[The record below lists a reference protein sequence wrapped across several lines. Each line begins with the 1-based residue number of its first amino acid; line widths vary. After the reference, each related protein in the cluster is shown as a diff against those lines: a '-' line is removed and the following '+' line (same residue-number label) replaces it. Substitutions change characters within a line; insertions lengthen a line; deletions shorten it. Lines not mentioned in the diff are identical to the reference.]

1 VPLSVRRC
9 LSTILLTLG
18 VIAVAASTAAA
29 QTLYG
34 SVTGTITD
42 GTGGTLPGATVS
54 LKNEATGLEL
64 TGVTDAAGTYSIRN
78 IPGGVYSLKASLQ
91 GFKEFVQ
98 TGIPVTV
105 NNIVRV
111 NGRLEVGALTETVT
125 VVSETAVLKTDKADV
140 SVDLKPED
148 VTNLPL
154 NQYRNYQYLMNLVP
168 GASPPEFQN
177 AQTDTPGRALRTNVN
192 GVAGNNNVTRID
204 GAASINVWLPH
215 HAGYIAPAETIENVN
230 VSTNSFD
237 ASQGM
242 TGGAAMS
249 VQTKSGTNMIKG
261 SSFFFRNQDE
271 FNARRGY
278 FDPSK
283 LDSST
288 SIMGGTVGGPIQ
300 KNRLFYF
307 GGWERNDERNAR
319 FNQYTVPTAKMR
331 NGDFSEV
338 LAQFPNFRIYDP
350 TTGDP
355 ATGAGRTFFENAII
369 PQNRISSISQKI
381 QTMFPAPNTAGTNN
395 GLSNNAFVARDPKA
409 IRDNFDVKVNW
420 NRTPSHQFWAKASV
434 MDASVQ
440 DLFYLGLDNAGGGDT
455 TVQIYTVGQT
465 WTLSPTLLLDGN
477 IGSNKMTHNS
487 HGPDYGTN
495 YGSEVFGIPGL
506 NADGVTGPGSADL
519 ARYSGLP
526 VFNTGM
532 SVLGNDA
539 GWTPVWR
546 KEVSYTASVN
556 LTNVRGK
563 HELRTGFDYVRLTL
577 DHWQPEVGIPRGTLT
592 FGAGLTGTP
601 GVSQASVGAWNQYA
615 AFLLG
620 QVSSYG
626 KSVQFEEMT
635 GRENQYSLYA
645 ADRWQ
650 PTKSLTVNLGLR
662 YEYYPLMSR
671 ADRGLEQLDYNTF
684 MVKLGGLGGNPKD
697 LGIKVDKL
705 LFAPRVGLSYRIDDN
720 TVLRTGYGKTFDPLP
735 FSRPMRGFYPLTIA
749 YSDAGPVSFVPYGT
763 LAQGIPGAPNPDIAS
778 GTVPLPRGVDM
789 RSADPNDVKR
799 GSTHSWNVFIERR
812 IPLDISVSAGYVG
825 TATNGGYA
833 DWNRNY
839 ADSGGNT
846 QRKLFAQAGN
856 ASILDWAART
866 KSRYNALQVA
876 INRPFRG
883 GLLLKGAYTLSHAKN
898 EADDDGWVGLT
909 WNQPSQMYRNYATA
923 GYDRPHNLQM
933 GFVYE
938 LPFMRD
944 SSSAF
949 AQVVKHW
956 QVNGIASWLS
966 GKPFTIPGDNGL
978 LQQVGGQQTINLT
991 KEAKPGFGEAG
1002 PNEQWYDPTAFDFTQ
1017 RNEWGKTGRNEFRGP
1032 GNWNLDASVFRA
1044 IPFGRYRA
1052 EVRVESS
1059 NIFNH
1064 PQWGNPVTGFT
1075 STDFL
1080 KIRTLIANRGLRT
1093 VNVGLRFQF

>member
-1 VPLSVRRC
+1 MFKWLRACSIVVFALLS
-9 LSTILLTLG
+9 IALTARG
-18 VIAVAASTAAA
+18 VEA

-34 SVTGTITD
+34 SVTGAVTD
-42 GTGGTLPGATVS
+42 GTGAAVPGATVS
-54 LKNEATGLEL
+54 LKNEGTGLEL
-64 TGVTDAAGTYSIRN
+64 TVVTDETGAYTIRN
-78 IPGGVYSLKASLQ
+78 IPGGTYTMKASLQ

-111 NGRLEVGALTETVT
+111 NGKLEVGTLSETVT

-140 SVDLKPED
+140 STDLKPED
-148 VTNLPL
+148 VVNLPL

-168 GASPPEFQN
+168 GATPPEFQN
-177 AQTDTPGRALRTNVN
+177 AQTDTPGRALSVNVN
-192 GVAGNNNVTRID
+192 GVNRNNNVTRID

-215 HAGYIAPAETIENVN
+215 HAGYIAPVETIENVN
-230 VSTNSFD
+230 ISTNSFD

-242 TGGAAMS
+242 TAGAAVS
-249 VQTKSGTNMIKG
+249 VQTKSGTNQVRG
-261 SSFFFRNQDE
+261 SSFFFRQQDE
-271 FNARRGY
+271 LNARRGY

-283 LDSST
+283 LDSSV
-288 SIMGGTVGGPIQ
+288 SVVGGTLGGPIR
-300 KNRLFYF
+300 KNHLFFF

-319 FNQYTVPTAKMR
+319 FDQRSVPTNKMR

-369 PQNRISSISQKI
+369 PANRISPISQKI
-381 QTMFPAPNTAGTNN
+381 QQLFPAPNTAGTNN
-395 GLSNNAFVARDPKA
+395 GLSNNAFIARKPKA

-420 NRTPSHQFWAKASV
+420 NRTPSHQFWAKSSV
-434 MDASVQ
+434 MHANVA
-440 DLFYLGLDNAGGGDT
+440 DLFYLGLDNAGQGVT
-455 TVQIYTVGQT
+455 TVTIFTVGQT

-477 IGSNKMTHNS
+477 VGSNNMHQNAQ
-487 HGPDYGTN
+487 GPDFGTN
-495 YGSEVFGIPGL
+495 FGLESFGIPGL
-506 NADGVTGPGSADL
+506 NSAGVTGPGSADL
-519 ARYSGLP
+519 QRYSGLP

-532 SVLGNDA
+532 STLGNDA

-546 KEVSYTASVN
+546 KEVSYTASLN

-563 HELRTGFDYVRLTL
+563 HELRTGFDFVRLTL
-577 DHWQPEVGIPRGTLT
+577 DHWQPEVGNPRGTLT
-592 FGAGLTGTP
+592 FGGGLTGTP

-635 GRENQYSLYA
+635 GRENQYGFYV

-650 PTKSLTVNLGLR
+650 ASHKLTVNLGLR

-671 ADRGLEQLDYNTF
+671 ADRGLELLDYNTF
-684 MVKLGGLGGNPKD
+684 LVKLGGLGGNPKD
-697 LGIKVDKL
+697 LGFKVDKA
-705 LFAPRVGLSYRIDDN
+705 LFAPRVGVAYRLNDN
-720 TVLRTGYGKTFDPLP
+720 TVFRAGYGKTFNPLP
-735 FSRPMRGFYPLTIA
+735 WSRPMRGFYPLTIA
-749 YSDAGPVSFVPYGT
+749 YSDAGPNSFIPYGT

-778 GTVPLPRGVDM
+778 GNVPLPRGVDM

-799 GSTHSWNVFIERR
+799 GATHSWNMFIERR
-812 IPLDISVSAGYVG
+812 IPLDVSVSIGYVG
-825 TATNGGYA
+825 TATNEGYA
-833 DWNRNY
+833 DINVNY
-839 ADSGGNT
+839 AESGGNT
-846 QRKLFAQAGN
+846 QRQLFAKAGN

-866 KSRYNALQVA
+866 KSRYNALQMA
-876 INRPFRG
+876 INRPFKN
-883 GLLLKGAYTLSHAKN
+883 GLLLKGAYTFSKALN
-898 EADDDGWVGLT
+898 ETDDDGWTGVT
-909 WNQPSQMYRNYATA
+909 WNQPSQYHRNYALA
-923 GYDRPHNLQM
+923 GYDRPHTLQM

-938 LPFMRD
+938 LPFLRG
-944 SSSAF
+944 STTPV

-966 GKPFTIPGDNGL
+966 GKPFSIGGDNGL
-978 LQQVGGQQTINLT
+978 LQQVGGFQSINVV

-1002 PNEQWYDPTAFDFTQ
+1002 PNEQWYDPSVFDTTQ
-1017 RNEWGKTGRNEFRGP
+1017 TNAWGNSGRNAFRGP
-1032 GNWNLDASVFRA
+1032 SNWNLDASLFRT
-1044 IPFGRYRA
+1044 IPFGGRRA
-1052 EVRVESS
+1052 EIGIESS
-1059 NIFNH
+1059 NVFNH

-1075 STDFL
+1075 DPNFL
-1080 KIRTLIANRGLRT
+1080 KIRSLVANRGLRT
-1093 VNVGLRFQF
+1093 VQLRFRFQF